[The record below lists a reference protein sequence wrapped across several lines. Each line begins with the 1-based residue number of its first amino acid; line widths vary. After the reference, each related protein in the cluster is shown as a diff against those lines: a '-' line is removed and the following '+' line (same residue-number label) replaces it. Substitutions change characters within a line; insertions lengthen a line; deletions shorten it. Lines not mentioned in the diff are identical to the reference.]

1 MATTTTTS
9 TTTATTTT
17 SQESSDYRVC
27 TISSCRKRM
36 STLKHDKHLIC
47 ISCRNVKCDLDIR
60 CKECE
65 SWSTDVMKDY
75 LRHRKSLESKTKKPA
90 KTIEP
95 PQSETTK
102 TDASLESRTAELVDQ
117 KMQHFQQE
125 ITRNVSSMFE
135 AFMSKFSNINV
146 PVSGARSDKTAN
158 NDCLSAPPLLTQ
170 HTIRCGSGLGDASV
184 KPSGVEVGVRTSGQG
199 VRGPLSPPILSGT
212 IPGIP
217 AGQAVNDIESDT
229 VVSLEL
235 DRRPERELGTMAVP
249 PIPSNLVTP
258 SLSNLVAPSSVS
270 PDSLLFPFSTHNAPA
285 VPLPTPVTPLPVTS
299 SSLPPGTPAFPHH
312 PTPHPPSSAV
322 TLPPPLTS
330 PISVATPAP
339 ASAPVPLPVPPT
351 PASSSTFA
359 TTTPHSAS
367 NQGLADYM
375 PQYLDYLRGIDP
387 WLGFVSITSIT

>member
-1 MATTTTTS
+1 
-9 TTTATTTT
+9 
-17 SQESSDYRVC
+17 
-27 TISSCRKRM
+27 
-36 STLKHDKHLIC
+36 
-47 ISCRNVKCDLDIR
+47 
-60 CKECE
+60 
-65 SWSTDVMKDY
+65 
-75 LRHRKSLESKTKKPA
+75 
-90 KTIEP
+90 
-95 PQSETTK
+95 
-102 TDASLESRTAELVDQ
+102 
-117 KMQHFQQE
+117 MQHFQKE
-125 ITRNVSSMFE
+125 ITKNVSNMFE
-135 AFMSKFSNINV
+135 VFISKFSNINV
-146 PVSGARSDKTAN
+146 PISGARPDKSAIN
-158 NDCLSAPPLLTQ
+158 GCLSAPPLLTQ

-184 KPSGVEVGVRTSGQG
+184 KPSGVGVGEQTSGQG
-199 VRGPLSPPILSGT
+199 VRGLSSPPILSGT
-212 IPGIP
+212 LPGIP
-217 AGQAVNDIESDT
+217 GGQSVIDNESLDS
-229 VVSLEL
+229 VGL

-339 ASAPVPLPVPPT
+339 APAPVPLPVPPT